1 MEEQHVG
8 IQPYISLCSGIGG
21 LDLGL
26 KLALPSA
33 RAVCYVEGEA
43 FCIENL
49 VRKMEAGVLDKAPV
63 WSDVKTFDGRPW
75 RNKVAGIVGGYPCQ
89 PFSIAGR
96 KEGKEDPRDLWP
108 DISRIIQEIQP
119 QWCFF
124 ENVENHLRIGFREV
138 RDDLQGLGFR
148 VKAGI
153 FSAEEVGATHRRR
166 RLFILAYTGSVGR
179 GGGSEGIQ
187 AAPRFPVQ
195 AKGSCDELVNAPIE
209 RLSRGQS
216 QLQSC
221 GGEIKSSGQSGL
233 ADSEGSE
240 QGNECLGHSNG
251 KGLEGREQLQ
261 GQEEGQK
268 WPQLPTFPPV
278 PSSTAWK
285 EILEYWPELAPAK
298 EEAQPSVRRVAN
310 GVTFRVE
317 RLRACGNSVVPSVA
331 AKAFRTLAD

>member
-33 RAVCYVEGEA
+33 RAVCY
-43 FCIENL
+43 
-49 VRKMEAGVLDKAPV
+49 
-63 WSDVKTFDGRPW
+63 
-75 RNKVAGIVGGYPCQ
+75 
-89 PFSIAGR
+89 
-96 KEGKEDPRDLWP
+96 
-108 DISRIIQEIQP
+108 
-119 QWCFF
+119 
-124 ENVENHLRIGFREV
+124 
-138 RDDLQGLGFR
+138 
-148 VKAGI
+148 
-153 FSAEEVGATHRRR
+153 
-166 RLFILAYTGSVGR
+166 
-179 GGGSEGIQ
+179 
-187 AAPRFPVQ
+187 
-195 AKGSCDELVNAPIE
+195 
-209 RLSRGQS
+209 
-216 QLQSC
+216 
-221 GGEIKSSGQSGL
+221 
-233 ADSEGSE
+233 
-240 QGNECLGHSNG
+240 
-251 KGLEGREQLQ
+251 LEGREQLQ

-317 RLRACGNSVVPSVA
+317 RLRACGNSVVPIVA